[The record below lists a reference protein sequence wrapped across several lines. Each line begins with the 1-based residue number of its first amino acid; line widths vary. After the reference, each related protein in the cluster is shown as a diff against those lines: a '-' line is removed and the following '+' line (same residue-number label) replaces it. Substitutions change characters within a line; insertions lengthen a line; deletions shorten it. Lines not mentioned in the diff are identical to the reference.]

1 LQIFQKSPSDLIR
14 TPPRAPVSSF
24 CQLWAS
30 GSYFALVCLEG
41 LPAPSEEQK
50 PDERAQ
56 GKVGDDLMML
66 QSLAALD
73 RSQVPDDA
81 VMAVAHSSQ
90 MAVLEVPHAMSMHWP
105 AIPSILDRAESIQ
118 SKYRALA
125 QLPPAPTA
133 VGGVKSFSHPNTDRP
148 SSSGEAARCRYV
160 SPFAAAT
167 PIKGWQQMFGV
178 PSGFSSHRPEGDRI
192 ALRLDSRD
200 AVFPNLPRGSRHHVD

>member
-90 MAVLEVPHAMSMHWP
+90 MAVLEVPHAVSMHWP

-118 SKYRALA
+118 SKYRAA
-125 QLPPAPTA
+125 GS
-133 VGGVKSFSHPNTDRP
+133 V
-148 SSSGEAARCRYV
+148 AARAYCRRWRQILFPSEYGPAV
-160 SPFAAAT
+160 QQRRGCALPVRLAIRCRDSNQRMAT
-167 PIKGWQQMFGV
+167 DV
-178 PSGFSSHRPEGDRI
+178 RCAVRI
-192 ALRLDSRD
+192 
-200 AVFPNLPRGSRHHVD
+200 